1 MRLRLPPWLRRLI
14 TRALAIVPAALVTLI
29 YGASGTGRLL
39 VLTQVVLSL
48 QLSFAV
54 VPLVMFTSSRAK
66 LGDLVAPRWL
76 AALAVVIAAAI
87 VVLNLKLLI
96 DFAGNL
102 G

>member
-1 MRLRLPPWLRRLI
+1 M
-14 TRALAIVPAALVTLI
+14 
-29 YGASGTGRLL
+29 GRLL

-76 AALAVVIAAAI
+76 AVLAMVIAAAI

-96 DFAGNL
+96 DFAT
-102 G
+102 